1 MGRGFHEPDNLL
13 IQTVIMHVFEHLYR
27 VIGCLGELV
36 DADTVGDDFRYIVE
50 LDHQVDNDVLG
61 YIDMIN
67 KRFDSLTMTFTLYTC
82 ANRQVKPYQSGPM
95 IQLITQLLTRT
106 GN

>member
-36 DADTVGDDFRYIVE
+36 DA
-50 LDHQVDNDVLG
+50 
-61 YIDMIN
+61 
-67 KRFDSLTMTFTLYTC
+67 
-82 ANRQVKPYQSGPM
+82 
-95 IQLITQLLTRT
+95 
-106 GN
+106 